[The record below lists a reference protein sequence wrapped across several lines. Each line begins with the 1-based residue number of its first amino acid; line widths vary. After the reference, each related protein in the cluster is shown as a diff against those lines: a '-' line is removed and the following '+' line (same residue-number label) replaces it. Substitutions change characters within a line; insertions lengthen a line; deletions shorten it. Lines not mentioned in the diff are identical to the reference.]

1 MLKLRLL
8 FQQMANNLL
17 SINDLSKK
25 EILELIEFA
34 NNFFNDE
41 GSFRRESLFPDKTI
55 ANVFCEPSTRTK
67 SSFAI
72 AAKNLGCSVIDFN
85 IENSS
90 VQKGESIYET
100 IDALN
105 LMGVDLCVLRHPES
119 IIRELAE
126 TLPEMVFVNAGEG
139 SISHPTQALLDLKT
153 IIDHKDKLDDL
164 NIVIIG
170 DLDHSRVTS
179 SFVEGIS
186 NFDIGSLTFCGHPE
200 MCTKYRDPKIGRY
213 EADMATALQDAD
225 VVMTLRIQYE
235 RFEKELNLDLE
246 TYKSEYQLSSEKL
259 ENAKGDAI
267 IMHPGPVNYIEI
279 TEAVYDSENSVI
291 RQQIANGVAIRM
303 AVLSRFLGS

>member
-1 MLKLRLL
+1 
-8 FQQMANNLL
+8 MAKNLL

-25 EILELIEFA
+25 EILDLIEFA
-34 NNFFNDE
+34 NNFFNEE
-41 GSFRRESLFPDKTI
+41 GDFRRESLFPDKTI

-85 IENSS
+85 IESSS

-126 TLPEMVFVNAGEG
+126 TLPKMVFINAGEG

-153 IIDHKDKLDDL
+153 IIDHKDTLDGL

-186 NFDIGSLTFCGHPE
+186 NFEIGSLTFCGHPE
-200 MCTKYRDPKIGRY
+200 MCSKYIDPNIGRY
-213 EADMATALQDAD
+213 EADMAKALQDAD

-291 RQQIANGVAIRM
+291 RQQIANGVAVRM

>member
-1 MLKLRLL
+1 
-8 FQQMANNLL
+8 MANNLL

-105 LMGVDLCVLRHPES
+105 LMGIDLCVLRHPES

-126 TLPEMVFVNAGEG
+126 TLPEMVFINAGVG

-200 MCTKYRDPKIGRY
+200 MCTKYRDPKMGRY